1 MIRWRNRRVIYNRQ
15 ERRGGRGNNEIQ
27 GVLITMSGKVYMLRK
42 IGGVD
47 RTEKLLDMRAGASI
61 PI

>member
-15 ERRGGRGNNEIQ
+15 ERRGGSCNNKIQ
-27 GVLITMSGKVYMLRK
+27 GVLITMSGKIYMLSK

-47 RTEKLLDMRAGASI
+47 HTEKLLDMRVIGI
-61 PI
+61 IKM